1 MNNIALITVI
11 HDIEGKCLRVFNKAK
26 DKFKKLY
33 ENVYITVSEETSV
46 KLREEL
52 IKNGFKVK
60 IIPKKGAAN
69 ARREVLKFGLSG
81 GEEYFHYCDF
91 DRILTWIDNY
101 YLELI
106 DIVNSIHHYNYLI
119 LGRTPRAFNTHPIEW
134 IETEKITN
142 KIFSIETSL
151 DADIT
156 DGSCGFSRECG
167 QCISENSQD
176 KMTDGEWPMIVYRIM
191 EKDISYKAVEGLEY
205 IEDVNGYSKEVK
217 DSDKWFVRLRLSYII
232 SESIMRKRT

>member
-1 MNNIALITVI
+1 MNNTALITVT
-11 HDIEGKCLRVFNKAK
+11 HDIEGKNLKVFNNAK
-26 DKFKKLY
+26 DKFKRLY
-33 ENVYITVSEETSV
+33 DNVYITVSEETNV

-81 GEEYFHYCDF
+81 EEQNFHYCDF

-106 DIVNSIHHYNYLI
+106 DIVNSVHNHNYLI

-142 KIFSIETSL
+142 KIFSIETGL
-151 DADIT
+151 NADIT
-156 DGSCGFSRECG
+156 AGSCGFSRECG
-167 QCISENSQD
+167 KCISENSQD
-176 KMTDGEWPMIVYRIM
+176 KMTDGEWPMIVYKIM
-191 EKDISYKAVEGLEY
+191 KKNLSYKAVEGLEY
-205 IEDVNGYSKEVK
+205 IEDVNGYSKSVE
-217 DSDKWFVRLRLSYII
+217 DSYKWYIRLKLSYII
-232 SESIMRKRT
+232 SESIMKKRT